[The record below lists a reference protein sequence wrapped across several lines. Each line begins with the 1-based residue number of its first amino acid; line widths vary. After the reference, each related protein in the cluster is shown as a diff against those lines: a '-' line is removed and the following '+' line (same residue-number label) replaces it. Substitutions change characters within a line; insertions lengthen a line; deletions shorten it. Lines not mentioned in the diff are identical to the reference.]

1 MSFPSSPNQQTMPAR
16 RPSHTMQTFG
26 FNHPTASP
34 SHLPVAST
42 STSES
47 TTPKRKKLTHAE
59 ALEQIR
65 TFLRSQ
71 SSYDV
76 FPVSFRLIVL
86 DHHLVVKK
94 ALNTMLQ
101 NGEPRRHEMG
111 IDGWKINVTARFRCR
126 CRLCTALGL
135 GEVAIRR

>member
-1 MSFPSSPNQQTMPAR
+1 
-16 RPSHTMQTFG
+16 MQTFG

-34 SHLPVAST
+34 SPVPVAST

-47 TTPKRKKLTHAE
+47 TTPKRKKLSHSE

-101 NGEPRRHEMG
+101 NGRWTFV
-111 IDGWKINVTARFRCR
+111 D
-126 CRLCTALGL
+126 LG
-135 GEVAIRR
+135 